1 MSTVHLSLYMLIAWG
16 HNPQDR
22 QPLSKF
28 LRQKGPLTLQ
38 CNLIF
43 SVTIAIL
50 DAKFKHFHPPLK
62 LLQLHYNL
70 SQLCNEPKE

>member
-1 MSTVHLSLYMLIAWG
+1 MSTVHLLVHAYCLG
-16 HNPQDR
+16 PQDR
-22 QPLSKF
+22 QPLSKI

-43 SVTIAIL
+43 SATIVIL

-62 LLQLHYNL
+62 TTANYITIPL
-70 SQLCNEPKE
+70 SCVMSQRNR